1 MKRWPQQPMAGSD
14 PSRLRGAAPM
24 TAHLK
29 ASRLAATS
37 TCRSVAPAPSTLIGI
52 PAEWVAGGL
61 SSFLATA
68 VDVTRIR
75 D

>member
-1 MKRWPQQPMAGSD
+1 
-14 PSRLRGAAPM
+14 M